1 MFGGKLMNIELKE
14 KLEKFYDEQVWPH
27 ITLGEFIEDCAKKYG
42 DKIALVDGDVELSYQ
57 ELNRKAC
64 HYANGLLKAGFKKG
78 DRIVLQLPNCHEFVI
93 ILFAMFKIGLIPVL
107 SLPAHRKNEIKG
119 ILEKSGAKAYIA
131 KDKYL
136 GFSYVDMIR
145 EVREELNIDFEVYI
159 LGDNQGYKN
168 FYNLSDKDSLYQH
181 MDVDYKEIGLLLLSG
196 GTTGIPKLIPR
207 RHCDYIYVA
216 KETAKRCKMNQDSI
230 YLASLPI
237 AHNFPLCCPG
247 ILGTFFIGGKVVLCP
262 VTSPDE
268 ILPLIEE
275 EKVTITGLVPAMANI
290 CIDFIKED
298 DYDISSLKVLQ
309 VGGSVL
315 EEKLAE
321 KIEKEFCCKLQQIFG
336 IAEGLI
342 MTTSLDDD
350 SKTIFTTQGKPISE
364 FDELLIVDEDG
375 EEVKDE
381 EYGELIVRGSYT
393 IYGYYKLPEVN
404 KNCIDKDLYFKTG
417 DKARKLKDGNYQVVG
432 RISETINRAGEKIT
446 PSEIEDI
453 LLSNENIGDVQVVG
467 VPDELL
473 GEKIGVFIL
482 KDEKDE
488 LSLEDIRTFLANK
501 NVAEFKLPDSIKY
514 IDSWPLTALG
524 KIDRNKLKRI
534 E

>member
-1 MFGGKLMNIELKE
+1 MNIELKE
-14 KLEKFYDEQVWPH
+14 KLEKIYDEQVWPH
-27 ITLGEFIEDCAKKYG
+27 MTLGEFIEDCAKKYG

-64 HYANGLLKAGFKKG
+64 QYANGLLKAGFKKG

-119 ILEKSGAKAYIA
+119 ILEKSGAIAYIA
-131 KDKYL
+131 KGKYL

-145 EVREELNIDFEVYI
+145 EVREELNIDFKVYI

-168 FYNLSDKDSLYQH
+168 FYNLNDKDYIYQH
-181 MDVDYKEIGLLLLSG
+181 IDVDYKEIGLLLLSG

-216 KETAKRCKMNQDSI
+216 KETAKRCKMDQDSI

-275 EKVTITGLVPAMANI
+275 EEVTITGLVPAMANI
-290 CIDFIKED
+290 CIDFIKVD

-321 KIEKEFCCKLQQIFG
+321 KIEREFGCKLQQIFG

-381 EYGELIVRGSYT
+381 DYGELIVRGSYT

-404 KNCIDKDLYFKTG
+404 KRCIDKDLYFKTG

-453 LLSNENIGDVQVVG
+453 LLSNENIEDVQVVG
-467 VPDELL
+467 IPDPLL
-473 GEKIGVFIL
+473 GEKIGIFIL
-482 KDEKDE
+482 KNEKEE
-488 LSLEDIRTFLANK
+488 LSLEDVRKFLVNN
-501 NVAEFKLPDSIKY
+501 NVAEFKLPDDIKY

-524 KIDRNKLKRI
+524 KIDRKKLKLI
-534 E
+534 D